1 MCVRLINYVL
11 ICICGCS
18 KSWKASNTALHILA
32 RYPLPLLPFFVCF
45 SSCMAHIVAA
55 GNICPSVTQART
67 VFVVDTRQGTGRD
80 YLQSRLPLAIQEADK
95 IAISISFSCVYLEA
109 YKTARI
115 SSAETIYHIPVMENN
130 CCCVTVMHRRSD
142 VISCCCAKK

>member
-32 RYPLPLLPFFVCF
+32 LFCLFFLLHGAYCCCWTYL
-45 SSCMAHIVAA
+45 SKCLTW
-55 GNICPSVTQART
+55 VTQART
-67 VFVVDTRQGTGRD
+67 GFVVDTRQGTGRV
-80 YLQSRLPLAIQEADK
+80 YLQSQLPLAIQEADK
-95 IAISISFSCVYLEA
+95 IAISILSSCVFLEA
-109 YKTARI
+109 NITARI

-130 CCCVTVMHRRSD
+130 GCRVTVMHRRSD